1 MAWHKLTL
9 YDVIEHM
16 PIGIAVTRPD
26 GQIEYANPHLHAL
39 LGERDGVLAGR
50 ELAAF
55 RMNDHAPAESA
66 GGIDPSQG
74 SNEVRL
80 RTQTGTV
87 IHVLEVV
94 LPARDEHGGIEWLV
108 HLVQDLSDRKRVEA
122 LSTLAYHD
130 PLTGLPN
137 RRLFQDRLERAI
149 LSAERLRAGF
159 ALLYIDIDRF
169 KAINDSRGHHA
180 GDQILCEIAAR
191 VAGALRKSD
200 TLARI
205 GGDEFAVVLEGI
217 NSRTGASIVADK
229 VVASC
234 GAPCR
239 VDGAPVVLS
248 VSVGISLYPHDGT
261 DAVAL
266 LNEAD
271 RAMYGA
277 KLRNRERLGLVP
289 PPAGRV
295 AGVGRPG
302 GD

>member
-55 RMNDHAPAESA
+55 RMNDHAPAGSA
-66 GGIDPSQG
+66 GGIDHARG
-74 SNEVRL
+74 RNEVRL
-80 RTQTGTV
+80 RTQTGAV

-94 LPARDEHGGIEWLV
+94 LPARDEHGGIEWRV

-122 LSTLAYHD
+122 LSTLAYQD
-130 PLTGLPN
+130 ALTGLPN

-149 LSAERLRAGF
+149 LSAERLRVGF

-169 KAINDSRGHHA
+169 KAINDSQGHHA
-180 GDQILCEIAAR
+180 GDQILCETAAR
-191 VAGALRKSD
+191 IAGALRKSD
-200 TLARI
+200 TLARL

-217 NSRTGASIVADK
+217 NSRADASTVVDK
-229 VVASC
+229 VAASC
-234 GAPCR
+234 AAPCR
-239 VDGAPVVLS
+239 AGSAPVPLS

-261 DAVAL
+261 DAVTL

-271 RAMYGA
+271 RAMYRAKMRSRDRRPPSAGA
-277 KLRNRERLGLVP
+277 PV
-289 PPAGRV
+289 
-295 AGVGRPG
+295 
-302 GD
+302 D

>member
-16 PIGIAVTRPD
+16 PIGIAVTRCD
-26 GQIEYANPHLHAL
+26 GRIEYANPHLHAL
-39 LGERDGVLAGR
+39 LGERNGILAGR

-55 RMNDHAPAESA
+55 RLNDHALAENA
-66 GGIDPSQG
+66 GGIDHAQKR
-74 SNEVRL
+74 NEARL
-80 RTQTGTV
+80 RTQTGE
-87 IHVLEVV
+87 IIQVLEVV
-94 LPARDEHGGIEWLV
+94 LPARDERGEIEWLV

-169 KAINDSRGHHA
+169 KAINDSRGHQV

-200 TLARI
+200 TLARL
-205 GGDEFAVVLEGI
+205 GGDEFAAILEGI
-217 NSRTGASIVADK
+217 NSRADAARVADK
-229 VVASC
+229 VAANC
-234 GAPCR
+234 GAPCQVR
-239 VDGAPVVLS
+239 GVSVALS
-248 VSVGISLYPHDGT
+248 VSVGISLYPYDGA
-261 DAVAL
+261 DPAVL

-271 RAMYGA
+271 RAMYSD
-277 KLRNRERLGLVP
+277 KMRNRVCHDRVP
-289 PPAGRV
+289 PSAS
-295 AGVGRPG
+295 APG
-302 GD
+302 D

>member
-39 LGERDGVLAGR
+39 LGEHDGVLAGR
-50 ELAAF
+50 KLATF
-55 RMNDHAPAESA
+55 RVNDHAPAESA
-66 GGIDPSQG
+66 GGIDQSRG

-80 RTQTGTV
+80 RTQTGAV

-169 KAINDSRGHHA
+169 KAINDSRGHHV

-200 TLARI
+200 TLARL

-217 NSRTGASIVADK
+217 NSRADASTVADK

-239 VDGAPVVLS
+239 VGGAPVALS
-248 VSVGISLYPHDGT
+248 VSVGISLYPHDAT

-271 RAMYGA
+271 RAMYRTKVRSRSRRDQA
-277 KLRNRERLGLVP
+277 P
-289 PPAGRV
+289 PSARAPA
-295 AGVGRPG
+295 
-302 GD
+302 D

>member
-16 PIGIAVTRPD
+16 PIGIAVTRCD
-26 GQIEYANPHLHAL
+26 GRIEYANPHLHAL
-39 LGERDGVLAGR
+39 LGERNGILAGR

-55 RMNDHAPAESA
+55 RLNDHALAENA
-66 GGIDPSQG
+66 GGIDHAQKG
-74 SNEVRL
+74 NEARL
-80 RTQTGTV
+80 RTQTGE
-87 IHVLEVV
+87 IIQVLEVV
-94 LPARDEHGGIEWLV
+94 LPARDERGEIEWLV

-169 KAINDSRGHHA
+169 KAINDSRGHQV

-200 TLARI
+200 TLARL
-205 GGDEFAVVLEGI
+205 GGDEFAAILEGI
-217 NSRTGASIVADK
+217 NSRADAARVADK
-229 VVASC
+229 VAANC
-234 GAPCR
+234 GAPCQVR
-239 VDGAPVVLS
+239 GVSVALS
-248 VSVGISLYPHDGT
+248 VSVGISLYPYDGA
-261 DAVAL
+261 DPAVL

-271 RAMYGA
+271 RAMYSD
-277 KLRNRERLGLVP
+277 KMRSRVCHDRVP
-289 PPAGRV
+289 PSAS
-295 AGVGRPG
+295 APG
-302 GD
+302 D